1 MNLLPAMLITTA
13 IIGGTGSLPADLNNA
28 DINPANKNCITSQV
42 ISGNSSNLE
51 SVLNGL
57 GVDLEALKDCF
68 KPSIPD
74 SSQPDTGSPDN
85 GPEAPEPDVPGDDT
99 NTPDLPDTDIPG
111 GDTNTP
117 DTSQPDNSGSDT
129 EQDTNTSYAGQVVD
143 LVNVHRANAGLSP
156 LTMLDDLN
164 NAALIRAK
172 ETTQSFSH
180 TRPNGSSFSSVLNE
194 NGISYKGAG
203 ENIAWGQQ
211 TPEAV
216 VNGWMNSD
224 GHRANILNSDYTSIG
239 VGYYSYNSTPYWVQ
253 LFTY

>member
-74 SSQPDTGSPDN
+74 S
-85 GPEAPEPDVPGDDT
+85 
-99 NTPDLPDTDIPG
+99 
-111 GDTNTP
+111 
-117 DTSQPDNSGSDT
+117 SQPDNSGSDT